1 MARRAGPA
9 DRCDALLWL
18 LGVALVGCLP
28 IGRVSGD
35 GLGYA
40 WRIAAGTL
48 TWNPNHLL
56 LDPAG
61 LLWHR
66 LLIELGST
74 RPIVDQLK
82 LLSVAAAGLSPAH
95 IQWGRETRPAL
106 PPRAATHP
114 PPQLGPS
121 SASTP

>member
-40 WRIAAGTL
+40 WRIAAGTW

-82 LLSVAAAGLSPAH
+82 LLSVAAGAPRPGPFRG
-95 IQWGRETRPAL
+95 GRGPRPAGPRRGRHPA
-106 PPRAATHP
+106 PPRLGAAP
-114 PPQLGPS
+114 C
-121 SASTP
+121 